1 MQEPV
6 LPWAQWVK
14 NVKNDNWH
22 PRRFCPP
29 EISQLTADWDGSYRS
44 FVKAKRSPLWD
55 SSYGALYCQ
64 LSAHAE
70 VQNEHMIFVS
80 GRLGLSITPFLPIS
94 GIPTHV
100 RYNYSSSI
108 SSRFQV
114 SRQEKH
120 IFSGVPTAP
129 QEIWLQEATFLL
141 TSHSAMWDV
150 AEVHLK
156 FQRQKSLDPTMPTL
170 RHSDGD
176 QPRISA
182 VFCMEM
188 LWISPGYPI
197 NLVVCGYFLGYY
209 GVKKHDN

>member
-70 VQNEHMIFVS
+70 VQNQHMIFVS

-94 GIPTHV
+94 GIPTNMSGIITPV
-100 RYNYSSSI
+100 QFQAVFRYRDKKNTY
-108 SSRFQV
+108 FQV
-114 SRQEKH
+114 FQQRPKKSGCRKPR
-120 IFSGVPTAP
+120 FS
-129 QEIWLQEATFLL
+129 
-141 TSHSAMWDV
+141 
-150 AEVHLK
+150 
-156 FQRQKSLDPTMPTL
+156 
-170 RHSDGD
+170 
-176 QPRISA
+176 
-182 VFCMEM
+182 
-188 LWISPGYPI
+188 
-197 NLVVCGYFLGYY
+197 
-209 GVKKHDN
+209 

>member
-55 SSYGALYCQ
+55 SSYGALCCQ
-64 LSAHAE
+64 LSALAE
-70 VQNEHMIFVS
+70 VQNQHMIFVS
-80 GRLGLSITPFLPIS
+80 GRLGLSITPFLPVS
-94 GIPTHV
+94 GIPT
-100 RYNYSSSI
+100 NNSSSV
-108 SSRFQV
+108 SSHFQV
-114 SRQEKH
+114 SKQEKH
-120 IFSGVPTAP
+120 IPTAP

-188 LWISPGYPI
+188 LWISHGYPI
-197 NLVVCGYFLGYY
+197 NLVVCGYFFGILWC
-209 GVKKHDN
+209 KEAW